1 MSVIACIVIALL
13 ALPLISRRVDSSSS
27 LDLNAGRTGLPI

>member
-13 ALPLISRRVDSSSS
+13 ALPLISRRVDNSSNA
-27 LDLNAGRTGLPI
+27 DLHTNRAVLPV